1 MHFIIIFRHRKIEQ
15 IIVSVLMELQIVW
28 TVAVMSR
35 ATGNTVTH
43 MFTLEVHASFS
54 FIRCY
59 LVALDGEHADF
70 TPTSC
75 VHRVLIS
82 THPHKENGK
91 S

>member
-1 MHFIIIFRHRKIEQ
+1 M
-15 IIVSVLMELQIVW
+15 SVLMELQIVR
-28 TVAVMSR
+28 TVAVMSRR

-59 LVALDGEHADF
+59 LVALDGEHTDF

-75 VHRVLIS
+75 VHRALIS
-82 THPHKENGK
+82 THPHKENCK